1 MVKTSLVS
9 FMEFLDVPPR
19 KSIDV
24 IKRHRDERRR
34 RSKGAPPYYWPF
46 LAAIRR
52 AVSSLHPLPEIAAV
66 VEKQSDLA
74 KRRHYAEVYRGFQSW
89 WSRVEACG
97 VPVARSATW
106 CHGGLVVPIKGDGE
120 SGMGVFA
127 VEYQDGSVEVVLPY
141 FKQEKPEDADLVL
154 RIMEHAMGGLVA
166 EASPMVLDAR
176 RSKELRLSDG
186 RDRGELDTVLASGAE
201 MYVRAWQHAA

>member
-1 MVKTSLVS
+1 M
-9 FMEFLDVPPR
+9 
-19 KSIDV
+19 
-24 IKRHRDERRR
+24 
-34 RSKGAPPYYWPF
+34 
-46 LAAIRR
+46 
-52 AVSSLHPLPEIAAV
+52 
-66 VEKQSDLA
+66 
-74 KRRHYAEVYRGFQSW
+74 
-89 WSRVEACG
+89 
-97 VPVARSATW
+97 
-106 CHGGLVVPIKGDGE
+106 PIKGDGE

-127 VEYQDGSVEVVLPY
+127 IEYQDGSVEVVLPY

-186 RDRGELDTVLASGAE
+186 RGRGELDTVLASGAE

>member
-52 AVSSLHPLPEIAAV
+52 AVSSLHTLPEIAAV
-66 VEKQSDLA
+66 VDKQSDLA
-74 KRRHYAEVYRGFQSW
+74 KRGNYAEVYQGFQSW

-97 VPVARSATW
+97 VPVARGTTW
-106 CHGGLVVPIKGDGE
+106 CHGELIVPIRGDRE

-127 VEYQDGSVEVVLPY
+127 VEYRDGTIEVILPY
-141 FKQEKPEDADLVL
+141 FKQEKPEDVDLVL
-154 RIMEHAMGGLVA
+154 RIMEHTMGDLVA

-176 RSKELRLSDG
+176 RSREFRLSAR
-186 RDRGELDTVLASGAE
+186 RDRGELDVILESGAE
-201 MYVRAWQHAA
+201 MYVRAWQNAA